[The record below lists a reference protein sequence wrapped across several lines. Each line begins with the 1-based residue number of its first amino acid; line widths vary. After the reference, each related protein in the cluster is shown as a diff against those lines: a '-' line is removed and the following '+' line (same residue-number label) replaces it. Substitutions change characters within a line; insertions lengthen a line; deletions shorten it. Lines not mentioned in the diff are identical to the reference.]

1 MCYHPGIPSSK
12 LKMKKQILC
21 VEDEAGIRNMIRFS
35 LEREGYTVVE
45 AANAREAR
53 SCVADS
59 LPDLMLIDWMLPDFS
74 GPELIKRFRRDELT
88 RDIPIIM
95 LTAKSEEEDMIYGLD
110 AGADDYL
117 GKPVSLKNL
126 SARIKALLRRSE
138 GFNDQRIII
147 AGRLQLN
154 QDAHQLRID
163 NEPVHLGTTEY
174 RLLEFFMQHPG
185 KVYSRAQLLDFVWGQ
200 TTYIEER
207 TVDVHVLRLRKTLK
221 QYNAEQVIQTIRGA
235 GYLFNADL

>member
-1 MCYHPGIPSSK
+1 
-12 LKMKKQILC
+12 MKKQILC

-35 LEREGYTVVE
+35 LEREGYAVME
-45 AANAREAR
+45 AASAGEAR
-53 SCVADS
+53 ARVAEN
-59 LPDLMLIDWMLPDFS
+59 LPDLMLIDWMLPDIS

-95 LTAKSEEEDMIYGLD
+95 LTAKSEEEDMVYGLD

-117 GKPVSLKNL
+117 SKPVSLKNL

-138 GFNDQRIII
+138 GFSDQRIIS
-147 AGRLQLN
+147 AGHLQLN

-185 KVYSRAQLLDFVWGQ
+185 KVYSRSQLLDFVWGQ

-221 QYNAEQVIQTIRGA
+221 QHDAEKVIQTIRGA
-235 GYLFNADL
+235 GYLFNAET

>member
-1 MCYHPGIPSSK
+1 
-12 LKMKKQILC
+12 MKKRILC
-21 VEDEAGIRNMIRFS
+21 IEDEAAIRAMIRFS
-35 LEREGYTVVE
+35 LEREGYAVQE
-45 AANAREAR
+45 AADARVAR
-53 SCVADS
+53 DLAADQ
-59 LPDLMLIDWMLPDFS
+59 LPDLMLVDWMLPDLS
-74 GPELIKRFRRDELT
+74 GPELIRRFRRDPLT

-95 LTAKSEEEDMIYGLD
+95 LTAKSEEDDMIHGLD

-117 GKPVSLKNL
+117 IKPVSLKAL

-138 GFNDQRIII
+138 GFDEQRVIN

-163 NEPVHLGTTEY
+163 GTPVHLGTTEY
-174 RLLEFFMQHPG
+174 RLLEFFMQHPE

-200 TTYIEER
+200 NTYIEER

-221 QYNAEQVIQTIRGA
+221 THAADNVIQTIRGA
-235 GYLFNADL
+235 GYLFSGESTGD

>member
-1 MCYHPGIPSSK
+1 
-12 LKMKKQILC
+12 MKKRILC
-21 VEDEAGIRNMIRFS
+21 IEDEAAIRAMIRFS
-35 LEREGYTVVE
+35 LEREGYAVQE
-45 AANAREAR
+45 AADAKAARDLA
-53 SCVADS
+53 ADQ
-59 LPDLMLIDWMLPDFS
+59 LPDLMLVDWMLPDLS
-74 GPELIKRFRRDELT
+74 GPELIRRFRRDPLT

-95 LTAKSEEEDMIYGLD
+95 LTAKSEEDDMIHGLD

-117 GKPVSLKNL
+117 MKPVSLKAL

-138 GFNDQRIII
+138 GFDEQRVVN

-163 NEPVHLGTTEY
+163 STPVHLGTTEY
-174 RLLEFFMQHPG
+174 RLLEFFMQHPE

-200 TTYIEER
+200 NTYIEER

-221 QYNAEQVIQTIRGA
+221 AYAAENVIQTVRGA
-235 GYLFNADL
+235 GYLFSAESTGD

>member
-1 MCYHPGIPSSK
+1 
-12 LKMKKQILC
+12 MKKHILC
-21 VEDEAGIRNMIRFS
+21 IEDEAAIRSMIRFS
-35 LEREGYTVVE
+35 LEREGYVVTE
-45 AANAREAR
+45 AADARAAR
-53 SCVADS
+53 DAAASS
-59 LPDLMLIDWMLPDFS
+59 PPDLMLVDWMLPDVS
-74 GPELIKRFRRDELT
+74 GPELIRRFRHDPLT

-95 LTAKSEEEDMIYGLD
+95 LTAKSEEDDMIHGLN

-117 GKPVSLKNL
+117 MKPVSLKAL

-138 GFNDQRIII
+138 GFDEQRVIN

-163 NEPVHLGTTEY
+163 GIPVHLGTTEY
-174 RLLEFFMQHPG
+174 RLLEFFMQHPE

-200 TTYIEER
+200 NTYIEER

-221 QYNAEQVIQTIRGA
+221 THAAENVIQTIRGA
-235 GYLFNADL
+235 GYLFSAIESTGD

>member
-1 MCYHPGIPSSK
+1 
-12 LKMKKQILC
+12 MKKRILC
-21 VEDEAGIRNMIRFS
+21 IEDEAAIRAMIRFS
-35 LEREGYTVVE
+35 LEREGYAVQE
-45 AANAREAR
+45 AADAKAARDLA
-53 SCVADS
+53 ADQ
-59 LPDLMLIDWMLPDFS
+59 LPDLMLVDWMLPDLS
-74 GPELIKRFRRDELT
+74 GPELIRRFRRDPLT

-95 LTAKSEEEDMIYGLD
+95 LTAKSEEDDMIHGLD

-117 GKPVSLKNL
+117 IKPVSLKAL

-138 GFNDQRIII
+138 GFDEQRIIN

-163 NEPVHLGTTEY
+163 GAPVHLGTTEY
-174 RLLEFFMQHPG
+174 RLLEFFMQHPE

-200 TTYIEER
+200 NTYIEER

-221 QYNAEQVIQTIRGA
+221 TYAAENVIQTIRGA
-235 GYLFNADL
+235 GYLFSAAESTGD

>member
-1 MCYHPGIPSSK
+1 
-12 LKMKKQILC
+12 MKKRILC
-21 VEDEAGIRNMIRFS
+21 VEDEAAIRSMIRFS
-35 LEREGYTVVE
+35 LEREGYSVQE
-45 AANAREAR
+45 AADARTAR
-53 SCVADS
+53 ALAADQP
-59 LPDLMLIDWMLPDFS
+59 PDLLLVDWMLPDVA
-74 GPELIKRFRRDELT
+74 GPELIRRFRRDPLT
-88 RDIPIIM
+88 ADIPIIM
-95 LTAKSEEEDMIYGLD
+95 LTAKTEEEDMIHGLD

-117 GKPVSLKNL
+117 SKPVSLKAL

-138 GFNDQRIII
+138 GFGEQRIIN

-163 NEPVHLGTTEY
+163 GTPVHLGTTEY
-174 RLLEFFMQHPG
+174 RLLEFFMQHPD

-221 QYNAEQVIQTIRGA
+221 THAAENVIQTIRGA
-235 GYLFNADL
+235 GYLFSATEPTGE

>member
-1 MCYHPGIPSSK
+1 
-12 LKMKKQILC
+12 MKKRILC
-21 VEDEAGIRNMIRFS
+21 IEDEAAIRAMIRFS
-35 LEREGYTVVE
+35 LEREGYTVQE
-45 AANAREAR
+45 AADARVAR
-53 SCVADS
+53 DLAADQ
-59 LPDLMLIDWMLPDFS
+59 LPDLMLVDWMLPDLS
-74 GPELIKRFRRDELT
+74 GPELIRRFRRDPLT

-95 LTAKSEEEDMIYGLD
+95 LTAKSEEDDMIHGLD

-117 GKPVSLKNL
+117 IKPVSLKAL

-138 GFNDQRIII
+138 GFDEQRVIN

-163 NEPVHLGTTEY
+163 GTPVHLGTTEY
-174 RLLEFFMQHPG
+174 RLLEFFMQHPE

-200 TTYIEER
+200 NTYIEER

-221 QYNAEQVIQTIRGA
+221 THAADNVIQTIRGA
-235 GYLFNADL
+235 GYLFSGESTGD

>member
-1 MCYHPGIPSSK
+1 
-12 LKMKKQILC
+12 MKKLILC
-21 VEDEAGIRNMIRFS
+21 VEDEAAIRSMIRFS
-35 LEREGYTVVE
+35 LEREGYAVQE
-45 AANAREAR
+45 AEDARTAR
-53 SCVADS
+53 NLAAEQT
-59 LPDLMLIDWMLPDFS
+59 PDLILVDWMLPDVS
-74 GPELIKRFRRDELT
+74 GPELIRRFRRDELT

-95 LTAKSEEEDMIYGLD
+95 LTAKSEEDDMIQGLD

-117 GKPVSLKNL
+117 SKPVSLKAL

-138 GFNDQRIII
+138 GFSSQRIVN

-163 NEPVHLGTTEY
+163 GAPVHLGTTEY
-174 RLLEFFMQHPG
+174 RLLEFFMMHPE

-200 TTYIEER
+200 NTYIEER

-221 QYNAEQVIQTIRGA
+221 AHDADNVIQTVRGA
-235 GYLFNADL
+235 GYLFNAETPDAD